1 MIVALWPRKMRHRMI
16 ACVVV
21 LAFFSRHDMC
31 WLFHGWSPP
40 SRFRYHRPRIA
51 SNGDQLGPVSW
62 SIEHIVFV
70 SYRIGILPR
79 RHVQSILK
87 LSAQIPTCRIHNMM
101 CRFRDFASPY
111 AQSRHTT
118 PKGTHHNKTDS
129 LGIRLIWV
137 LLSSRSAIAT
147 ATRTWREQQKMRD
160 VLVLQRNFGHQPSN
174 REICSIS
181 RLVLIPP

>member
-1 MIVALWPRKMRHRMI
+1 MGSRPLAQKNEAHVWLCWHFFFLGTT
-16 ACVVV
+16 CVG
-21 LAFFSRHDMC
+21 F
-31 WLFHGWSPP
+31 FHGWSPP

-51 SNGDQLGPVSW
+51 SNGNQLGPVSW
-62 SIEHIVFV
+62 SIEHIAFV

-129 LGIRLIWV
+129 LGVRLIWV
-137 LLSSRSAIAT
+137 LLASRSAIAT
-147 ATRTWREQQKMRD
+147 ATRTWREQQKNEGCARFATKF
-160 VLVLQRNFGHQPSN
+160 RPST
-174 REICSIS
+174 
-181 RLVLIPP
+181 VK

>member
-1 MIVALWPRKMRHRMI
+1 MCGCVGIFFLGTTCVGFFPWLVSSKPFQIPPTTDCQQRRSTRASILVHRT
-16 ACVVV
+16 
-21 LAFFSRHDMC
+21 H
-31 WLFHGWSPP
+31 
-40 SRFRYHRPRIA
+40 RFRI
-51 SNGDQLGPVSW
+51 
-62 SIEHIVFV
+62 V

-129 LGIRLIWV
+129 LGVRLIWV
-137 LLSSRSAIAT
+137 LLASRSAIAT
-147 ATRTWREQQKMRD
+147 ATRTWREQQKNEGCARFATKF
-160 VLVLQRNFGHQPSN
+160 RPST
-174 REICSIS
+174 
-181 RLVLIPP
+181 VK

>member
-1 MIVALWPRKMRHRMI
+1 M
-16 ACVVV
+16 VV
-21 LAFFSRHDMC
+21 LAFFFSARHVLVFS
-31 WLFHGWSPP
+31 WLVSSKPFQIPP
-40 SRFRYHRPRIA
+40 TTDCQQRQSTRASILVHRI
-51 SNGDQLGPVSW
+51 
-62 SIEHIVFV
+62 V

-129 LGIRLIWV
+129 LGVRLIWV
-137 LLSSRSAIAT
+137 LLASRSAIAT
-147 ATRTWREQQKMRD
+147 ATRTWREQQKNEGCARFATKF
-160 VLVLQRNFGHQPSN
+160 RPST
-174 REICSIS
+174 
-181 RLVLIPP
+181 VK